1 MGFLPKGPIVVLQ
14 GGQKII
20 KQLLPQRKIL
30 ENLELN
36 SIQMHHMRRNTVS
49 RSYDLPSAKPFQFIN
64 NKFSIFFVSV
74 PLPITRILSDICPKP
89 VSNIKT
95 LFQHETLPF
104 SSSKLH
110 FLGSLSDIN

>member
-20 KQLLPQRKIL
+20 KQLLPQRKMEI
-30 ENLELN
+30 LELN

-74 PLPITRILSDICPKP
+74 PLPITRILSHICPKP

-95 LFQHETLPF
+95 LFQHMRLFLPVVINCT
-104 SSSKLH
+104 SSVV
-110 FLGSLSDIN
+110 